1 MKEFWDKVISGIDEK
16 YVDETAKAYLETEP
30 EEIRLIKIAKSEA
43 EGKKKKSHNGLMALG
58 VAVAAVIL
66 TAAVT
71 LGVGLLGKGREI
83 PVLSAPETPLYGEE
97 YVSPEEL
104 DYFTKSEV
112 FFSYEGREY
121 FINESY
127 AEHLFFRMDSDG
139 LIYEAIDYYDK
150 TERFTILTKINGLKN
165 INELEEINGVEI
177 SGQDYRF
184 YILPDKRI
192 VGIQPF
198 DEKAYSYD
206 YFSDT
211 TDLYLADFFYCNEN
225 VNAIILSKSDFS
237 SVAKYPNL
245 KKLYIRSEVAEGLKQ
260 ISDEDIDIF
269 TASGAYS
276 SIEILALDS
285 GVNLSPEVIEKM
297 PSLREVRMKYG
308 QVYDIAYMQTVPHL
322 KYVEISTDDIRG
334 IKELRELTSLNLSAP
349 SSQTGVDK
357 FDVTGFEELA
367 EIPSLKEL
375 NLIGSMNTDKLS
387 LLKNVEKLNITC
399 VTDTLSFINDM
410 TSLKELTVSD
420 DYLKEFGLSSDNYT
434 VERLSI
440 IVFDSVMN
448 FEELKRFKAIKEVNI
463 NSAMAIT
470 SKPRTERIIKEFKEL
485 YPEAEV
491 TADIHYYADG
501 VADEYFVK
509 TLERAELPESPDMAE
524 IERLISDFREFSYG
538 YLSAKT
544 AKEHTSGNYIE
555 SDKVINNS
563 HFIWRNEV
571 PTKWYRLVSGEI
583 TTQHLLFERLYSIFN
598 SEGIGCL
605 GLDNIYRASMGELY
619 LSENAGNDGGV
630 LGADMVA
637 LESVERIDD
646 YSLLLTFSV
655 FGDKNNW
662 ELPED
667 FTDSFTVTL
676 ENTAEGLR
684 ISDIDLLGIDYL
696 AWLPVD
702 YSKLRE

>member
-16 YVDETAKAYLETEP
+16 YVGEAAKAYLETEP

-43 EGKKKKSHNGLMALG
+43 EGKKKKSHKGLMALG
-58 VAVAAVIL
+58 VAAAAVIL

-83 PVLSAPETPLYGEE
+83 PVLSAPETPLYAAE

-127 AEHLFFRMDSDG
+127 AEHCFFRMDSDG

-150 TERFTILTKINGLKN
+150 TEHFSILTEINGLKN

-260 ISDEDIDIF
+260 ISDEYIDIF

-276 SIEILALDS
+276 SIEILTLDS

-297 PSLREVRMKYG
+297 PSLREVIMKCG
-308 QVYDIAYMQTVPHL
+308 QVYDMAYMQTVPHL
-322 KYVEISTDDIRG
+322 RYVEISTDDIRG

-349 SSQTGVDK
+349 FSQTGVDK

-375 NLIGSMNTDKLS
+375 SVVGNMNTEKLS
-387 LLKNVEKLNITC
+387 LLKNIEKLSLSYVN
-399 VTDTLSFINDM
+399 DNLSFINDM
-410 TSLKELTVSD
+410 TSLNELSINTQS
-420 DYLKEFGLSSDNYT
+420 LKNIGLSTDNYT
-434 VERLSI
+434 VERLDI
-440 IVFDSVMN
+440 IARDSVVN
-448 FEELKRFKAIKEVNI
+448 LEGIKRFKAIKEINI
-463 NSAMAIT
+463 SAEMGIT
-470 SKPRTERIIKEFKEL
+470 NKPRTERIISEMKEL
-485 YPEAEV
+485 YPEAKITTNIIYHDDGIIKEDTIKSFQREV
-491 TADIHYYADG
+491 LHEG
-501 VADEYFVK
+501 
-509 TLERAELPESPDMAE
+509 PDMAE
-524 IERLISDFREFSYG
+524 IEKLLSYFREFSYG

-555 SDKVINNS
+555 SDKVINNC

-571 PTKWYRLVSGEI
+571 PTKWYRLASGEI

-630 LGADMVA
+630 LGVDEVA
-637 LESVERIDD
+637 LVSVEKIDD

-667 FTDSFTVTL
+667 FNDSFTVTL